1 MVPDFRSAFGQV
13 TPQDMED
20 TFNPP
25 FKSCVVEGKATCV
38 MCAYTTI
45 NGVPAC
51 ANSDLITKTFKG
63 EWGLNG

>member
-1 MVPDFRSAFGQV
+1 
-13 TPQDMED
+13 MED

-25 FKSCVVEGKATCV
+25 FKGCVVEGKATCV
-38 MCAYTTI
+38 MCAYTAI

-63 EWGLNG
+63 DWGLNG